1 MLFFFFSAAK
11 ESNNFYLCNTFF
23 SKISASFFTKKVG
36 KLPASHRY
44 NRLPLLSSDPGGFQQ
59 ELVAQ
64 DLPGAKVEI
73 FNTTPNKLFAPSNFY
88 RIQETHLPKEFFRNK
103 LSIRKNSVYKKKIAL
118 YLSKIET

>member
-1 MLFFFFSAAK
+1 MLFFDFSAAK

-23 SKISASFFTKKVG
+23 SKFSLLLFTKKVG

-44 NRLPLLSSDPGGFQQ
+44 NRLPLLPSDPGGFQQ

-73 FNTTPNKLFAPSNFY
+73 FGLPPNKKCTPRNFRLHTLTYTTEQPGNKNSY
-88 RIQETHLPKEFFRNK
+88 RI
-103 LSIRKNSVYKKKIAL
+103 KNPESQ
-118 YLSKIET
+118 

>member
-1 MLFFFFSAAK
+1 MLFFDFSAAK

-23 SKISASFFTKKVG
+23 SKFLLLLFTKKVG

-73 FNTTPNKLFAPSNFY
+73 FNTPPNKIFEVRNF
-88 RIQETHLPKEFFRNK
+88 
-103 LSIRKNSVYKKKIAL
+103 
-118 YLSKIET
+118 